1 MDSDNNAVF
10 NAKDKWSILAASE
23 PESPRRV
30 LSIEEARH
38 TSRLMFLNR
47 GDGREL
53 VLEFRS
59 VSPDGRSLSFA
70 IVDRAV
76 TKADDRA
83 PDDTL
88 AAERARPRAA
98 QRFPWIEGDFER

>member
-10 NAKDKWSILAASE
+10 DAKDKWSILAASE
-23 PESPRRV
+23 TEAAKRV

-38 TSRLMFLNR
+38 TTRLMFLTM
-47 GDGREL
+47 GDGKEL

-70 IVDRAV
+70 IVDHAV

-83 PDDTL
+83 PDDKL
-88 AAERARPRAA
+88 AIERARPRAD
-98 QRFPWIEGDFER
+98 R